1 LNNTNVIINTFHFI
15 QEGSRNERLGNGC
28 LSPDWSCLE
37 KVNHK
42 DEPTSSA
49 FTRFVRDGSNRLSM
63 QFLGDGAGGFK
74 WADAAERMV
83 IMSGPASRAQS
94 KSLPRDHR
102 RKEPLGQA
110 NSTSPVLTTVHHSHH
125 QVYDSDIEDE
135 LKCDR

>member
-1 LNNTNVIINTFHFI
+1 M
-15 QEGSRNERLGNGC
+15 
-28 LSPDWSCLE
+28 
-37 KVNHK
+37 
-42 DEPTSSA
+42 
-49 FTRFVRDGSNRLSM
+49 RDGSNRLSM

-74 WADAAERMV
+74 WADAAERMT

-110 NSTSPVLTTVHHSHH
+110 NSTSPVLTTVHHSHR